1 METEYTHNMLA
12 ILFLLIN
19 QIINSPRQKK
29 KKKIGDFLG
38 TWYVLVTPED
48 MVTAWIE
55 SWSLSEHFP
64 GEESGMMIGESL
76 LGRENI

>member
-29 KKKIGDFLG
+29 KKIGDFLG

-48 MVTAWIE
+48 MVTA
-55 SWSLSEHFP
+55 
-64 GEESGMMIGESL
+64 
-76 LGRENI
+76 